1 MKWLKTGQI
10 KFIYY
15 LYISI
20 IIVLMLIKTD
30 GKIKLA
36 ETIWGFRGDHF
47 VHSSIFIP
55 YMIIIG
61 LIYSKENNRFLFS
74 KKLPFAILFAAFCES
89 LHIFLPYRTF
99 SIFDFFANCIGLGM
113 GLGLSILVR
122 KLLGE
127 RRK

>member
-20 IIVLMLIKTD
+20 IIVLMLIKTN

-55 YMIIIG
+55 YMIFIG

-74 KKLPFAILFAAFCES
+74 KKLPLAIIFAAFCES
-89 LHIFLPYRTF
+89 LHLFLPYRTF
-99 SIFDFFANCIGLGM
+99 SIFDFFANCIGLVIGM
-113 GLGLSILVR
+113 VVLLMIRMLVHR
-122 KLLGE
+122 K
-127 RRK
+127 

>member
-1 MKWLKTGQI
+1 MKWYNLNQI

-15 LYISI
+15 LYISVI
-20 IIVLMLIKTD
+20 ITLMLIKTN
-30 GKIKLA
+30 GRIKLA
-36 ETIWGFRGDHF
+36 TTIWGFRGDHF
-47 VHSSIFIP
+47 VHASIFIP

-61 LIYSKENNRFLFS
+61 LIYTKENNYFLIS
-74 KKLPFAILFAAFCES
+74 KKLPFAILFAVFCES
-89 LHIFLPYRTF
+89 LHLFLPYRTF

>member
-1 MKWLKTGQI
+1 M
-10 KFIYY
+10 
-15 LYISI
+15 
-20 IIVLMLIKTD
+20 VIKTD

-61 LIYSKENNRFLFS
+61 LINSKDNNRFLIS

-89 LHIFLPYRTF
+89 LHLLLPYRTF
-99 SIFDFFANCIGLGM
+99 SIFDFFANCIGLMIGM
-113 GLGLSILVR
+113 VIWLVVRRLVIR
-122 KLLGE
+122 K
-127 RRK
+127 

>member
-1 MKWLKTGQI
+1 MKVLKKRHFEI
-10 KFIYY
+10 VYY
-15 LYISI
+15 LYII
-20 IIVLMLIKTD
+20 TIVTLMVIKTD

-61 LIYSKENNRFLFS
+61 LINSKENNRFLIS

-89 LHIFLPYRTF
+89 LHLLLPYRTF
-99 SIFDFFANCIGLGM
+99 SLFDFFANCIGLMIGM
-113 GLGLSILVR
+113 VVWLVVRRIVIR
-122 KLLGE
+122 K
-127 RRK
+127 

>member
-1 MKWLKTGQI
+1 MKVLEKRHFEI
-10 KFIYY
+10 VYY
-15 LYISI
+15 LYII
-20 IIVLMLIKTD
+20 TIVTLMVIKTD

-61 LIYSKENNRFLFS
+61 LINSKENNRFLIS

-89 LHIFLPYRTF
+89 LHLLLPYRTF
-99 SIFDFFANCIGLGM
+99 SLFDFFANCIGLMIGM
-113 GLGLSILVR
+113 VVWLVVRRIVIR
-122 KLLGE
+122 K
-127 RRK
+127 

>member
-1 MKWLKTGQI
+1 MKVLKKRHFEI
-10 KFIYY
+10 VYY
-15 LYISI
+15 LYII
-20 IIVLMLIKTD
+20 TIVTLMVIKTD

-61 LIYSKENNRFLFS
+61 LINSKENNRFLIS

-89 LHIFLPYRTF
+89 LHLLLPYRTF
-99 SIFDFFANCIGLGM
+99 SIFDFFANCIGLMIGM
-113 GLGLSILVR
+113 VIWLVVRRIVIR
-122 KLLGE
+122 K
-127 RRK
+127 

>member
-1 MKWLKTGQI
+1 MKWFKTGQI

-20 IIVLMLIKTD
+20 IIILMLIKTD

-47 VHSSIFIP
+47 VHASIFIP

-61 LIYSKENNRFLFS
+61 LIYTKENNRFLIS

-99 SIFDFFANCIGLGM
+99 SIFDFFANCIGLMLGM
-113 GLGLSILVR
+113 IINITIKEFLLKR
-122 KLLGE
+122 K
-127 RRK
+127 

>member
-1 MKWLKTGQI
+1 MKWFKTGQI

-20 IIVLMLIKTD
+20 IIILMLIKTD

-61 LIYSKENNRFLFS
+61 LINSKENNRFLIS

-89 LHIFLPYRTF
+89 LHLFLPYRTF

-113 GLGLSILVR
+113 GMVVWLVVKR
-122 KLLGE
+122 IVIK
-127 RRK
+127 K

>member
-1 MKWLKTGQI
+1 MKVLKKRHFEI
-10 KFIYY
+10 VYY
-15 LYISI
+15 LYII
-20 IIVLMLIKTD
+20 TIVTLMVIKTD

-61 LIYSKENNRFLFS
+61 LINSKDNNRFLIS

-89 LHIFLPYRTF
+89 LHLLLPYRTF
-99 SIFDFFANCIGLGM
+99 SIFDFFANCIGLMIGM
-113 GLGLSILVR
+113 VIWLVVRRLVIR
-122 KLLGE
+122 K
-127 RRK
+127 

>member
-1 MKWLKTGQI
+1 MKWFKTGQI

-20 IIVLMLIKTD
+20 IIILMLIKTD

-61 LIYSKENNRFLFS
+61 LIYSKENNRFLIS

-89 LHIFLPYRTF
+89 LHLFLPYRTF

-113 GLGLSILVR
+113 GMVIHFLIKYFINL
-122 KLLGE
+122 K
-127 RRK
+127 

>member
-1 MKWLKTGQI
+1 MKVLKKRHFEI
-10 KFIYY
+10 VYY
-15 LYISI
+15 LYII
-20 IIVLMLIKTD
+20 TIVTLMVIKTD

-61 LIYSKENNRFLFS
+61 LINSKDNNRFLIS

-89 LHIFLPYRTF
+89 LHLLLPYRTF
-99 SIFDFFANCIGLGM
+99 SIFDFFANCIGLMIGM
-113 GLGLSILVR
+113 VIWLVVRRIVIR
-122 KLLGE
+122 K
-127 RRK
+127 

>member
-1 MKWLKTGQI
+1 MKVLKKRHFEI
-10 KFIYY
+10 VYY
-15 LYISI
+15 LYII
-20 IIVLMLIKTD
+20 TIVTLMVIKTD

-61 LIYSKENNRFLFS
+61 LINSKENNRFLIS

-89 LHIFLPYRTF
+89 LHLLLPYRTF
-99 SIFDFFANCIGLGM
+99 SIFDFFANCIGLMIGM
-113 GLGLSILVR
+113 VIWFVVR
-122 KLLGE
+122 
-127 RRK
+127 RIVIRK

>member
-1 MKWLKTGQI
+1 MKVLKKGHFEI
-10 KFIYY
+10 VYY
-15 LYISI
+15 LYII
-20 IIVLMLIKTD
+20 TIVTLMVIKTD

-61 LIYSKENNRFLFS
+61 LINSKENNRFLIS

-89 LHIFLPYRTF
+89 LHLLLPYRTF
-99 SIFDFFANCIGLGM
+99 SIFDFFANCIGLMIGM
-113 GLGLSILVR
+113 VIWLVVRRIVIR
-122 KLLGE
+122 K
-127 RRK
+127 

>member
-1 MKWLKTGQI
+1 MKVLKKRHFEI
-10 KFIYY
+10 VYY
-15 LYISI
+15 LYII
-20 IIVLMLIKTD
+20 TIVTLMVIKTD

-61 LIYSKENNRFLFS
+61 LINSKENNRFLIS

-89 LHIFLPYRTF
+89 LHLLLPYRTF
-99 SIFDFFANCIGLGM
+99 SLFDFFANCIGLMIGM
-113 GLGLSILVR
+113 IINITIKEFLLKR
-122 KLLGE
+122 K
-127 RRK
+127 

>member
-1 MKWLKTGQI
+1 MKVLKKRHFEI
-10 KFIYY
+10 VYY
-15 LYISI
+15 LYII
-20 IIVLMLIKTD
+20 TIVTLMVIKTD

-61 LIYSKENNRFLFS
+61 LINSKENNRFLIS

-99 SIFDFFANCIGLGM
+99 SIFDFFANCIGLM
-113 GLGLSILVR
+113 LGLIINITIKEFLLKR
-122 KLLGE
+122 K
-127 RRK
+127 